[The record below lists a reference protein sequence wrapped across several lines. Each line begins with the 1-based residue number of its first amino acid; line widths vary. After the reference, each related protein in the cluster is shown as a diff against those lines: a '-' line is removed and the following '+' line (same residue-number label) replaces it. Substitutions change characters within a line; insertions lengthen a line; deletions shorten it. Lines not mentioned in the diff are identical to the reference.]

1 MPVLVISPAKCGV
14 FITKISP
21 RQILDKK
28 LLICYDIQGFSIA
41 HISKHKSHKP
51 CFYKSF

>member
-1 MPVLVISPAKCGV
+1 MQ
-14 FITKISP
+14 FIYPSATMSRFSRKAFCYKNV
-21 RQILDKK
+21 LDKK
-28 LLICYDIQGFSIA
+28 PLICYDIQGFSIA